1 MHARD
6 VCWLR
11 RTRSAPVTHF
21 SPTWCS
27 DENATPSTS
36 ANSTPLRRSSNHVPP
51 QSPYAQASPYTPRTH
66 VLRKGTSSK
75 RIAAWMESWTGDI
88 EQQLKQDLQAFLIR
102 FFSYVTHDQRPT
114 TNDTRPNHTKGFAC
128 LRCAADSLSTLAT
141 GLSCLRTVCSR
152 CMRSSTITQRTDST
166 RYAPALLCQGP
177 ATRRAI

>member
-102 FFSYVTHDQRPT
+102 FFSYATHDQRPT
-114 TNDTRPNHTKGFAC
+114 TRPNHTKSFAC
-128 LRCAADSLSTLAT
+128 PRCAADSLPTLAT